1 SPAITMVEG
10 AQTYTATYS
19 SVKNQYEV
27 IFQNEDGTELQRSNV
42 TYGETP
48 KYNGETPTKA
58 ATAEFTYTFAG
69 WSPAITMVE
78 GAQTYTATYSSVK
91 NQYEVIFQNEDGT
104 ELQRSNVTYGETPV
118 YAGET
123 PVKESTAEFTYTFAG
138 WSPEISVVTGE
149 KTYTATFKATKRKY
163 TLTAKPQDDA
173 MGTVTGSGIYEYGTK
188 VTVKATKKYG
198 YDFEKWD
205 NGSTEPEITLEIVG
219 DITLIAL
226 FTENYCEQTST
237 PSIPALEVL
246 PVAVWESP
254 LQLEEAD
261 AAIKAAIEEKQ
272 SEKTAE
278 IKKTWWEVKIEN
290 EWEVYTSQIIPN
302 QPTIQV
308 RFALTT
314 VCDKTAVVE
323 ATTITVE
330 RPTPE
335 NTKACNG
342 APSVN
347 KYDWLLMLNVNELTA
362 QGYEFN
368 QQNVTWY
375 KVAENDAQDQAVG
388 KGFSYTIDRS
398 LAGTGNYYA
407 LIDLP
412 LQTNNVGCKGIYSTP
427 VYDFTGKTQQRAM
440 VVPSIVSPNSEVN
453 VMNLPNEAAEVKVY
467 DQVGKL
473 YYIIQTQG
481 EAKVEFTSQE
491 LPGKYIVE
499 IQTATEKYS
508 LKYIV
513 R

>member
-1 SPAITMVEG
+1 MKT
-10 AQTYTATYS
+10 
-19 SVKNQYEV
+19 
-27 IFQNEDGTELQRSNV
+27 GTELQRSNV

-48 KYNGETPTKA
+48 KYNGATPKKA

-78 GAQTYTATYSSVK
+78 GAQ
-91 NQYEVIFQNEDGT
+91 
-104 ELQRSNVTYGETPV
+104 
-118 YAGET
+118 
-123 PVKESTAEFTYTFAG
+123 
-138 WSPEISVVTGE
+138 
-149 KTYTATFKATKRKY
+149 TYTATFKATKRKY

-173 MGTVTGSGIYEYGTK
+173 MGTVTGSGTYDYGTK

-198 YDFEKWD
+198 YDFDKWS
-205 NGSTEPEITLEIVG
+205 NGLTDPTIVIELVSDSIIT
-219 DITLIAL
+219 AL

-237 PSIPALEVL
+237 PFIPALEVL

-261 AAIKAAIEEKQ
+261 AAIKAAIEEKR

-314 VCDKTAVVE
+314 VCDKTAVGE

-335 NTKACNG
+335 NTKACKD

-375 KVAENDAQDQAVG
+375 KVADNDAQDQAVG

-398 LAGTGNYYA
+398 LAGTGSYYA

-412 LQTNNVGCKGIYSTP
+412 LQINNVGCKGIYSTP